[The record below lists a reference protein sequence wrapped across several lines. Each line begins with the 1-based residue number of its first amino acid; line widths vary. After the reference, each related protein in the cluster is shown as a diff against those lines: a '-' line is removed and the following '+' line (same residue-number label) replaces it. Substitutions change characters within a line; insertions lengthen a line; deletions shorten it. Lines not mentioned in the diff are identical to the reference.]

1 LNINCSSQTP
11 TQGFPNQSNFLPPS
25 LITIETID
33 EQQFQSQTNSGA
45 PIESTTNSLIAE
57 TRFDASEIINQIE
70 NDLLNKNVNSSIVE
84 K

>member
-1 LNINCSSQTP
+1 LH

-25 LITIETID
+25 LVTIEAID
-33 EQQFQSQTNSGA
+33 EQKQSNSGA
-45 PIESTTNSLIAE
+45 QIESTTNSLIAE

-70 NDLLNKNVNSSIVE
+70 NDLLNKNLNSSSVA